1 MSGALN
7 SGSIST
13 EAWVLRRPD
22 GQAPP
27 TFTLSRFTFADIGPT
42 EVLAAPLFGCWE
54 GNMEHAIAGS
64 PMDLCQQRGE
74 PDVVL
79 GNAGVV
85 RVLRCGAEV
94 SDIQPGQLC
103 MVFCAGDLDG
113 SGYPRTIMGFD
124 CPGSMGVL
132 AREAKFRRH
141 QLIPLPADSRLS
153 PRQWAAFSLRYV
165 TAWSNWISSSRI
177 WRVQMESSFPQ
188 QCDVVG
194 WGGGVSFAQLDLAR
208 REGCRTTLITSTPR
222 HAQSAAELGI
232 AVVSRKQ
239 DGGDDTQLLH
249 ALLDRTEGRGVSIF
263 IDNIGANFRLT
274 LRALA
279 RQGVITTCGW
289 REGMVFPLPRAA
301 ECIARHVHVFTHYAP
316 VAHGQQ
322 AVAYAERTGWGPTVS
337 AQVTPWEDIGRL
349 AEAYAAGEVS
359 DYFPTFAINP

>member
-1 MSGALN
+1 
-7 SGSIST
+7 
-13 EAWVLRRPD
+13 
-22 GQAPP
+22 
-27 TFTLSRFTFADIGPT
+27 
-42 EVLAAPLFGCWE
+42 
-54 GNMEHAIAGS
+54 
-64 PMDLCQQRGE
+64 
-74 PDVVL
+74 
-79 GNAGVV
+79 
-85 RVLRCGAEV
+85 
-94 SDIQPGQLC
+94 
-103 MVFCAGDLDG
+103 
-113 SGYPRTIMGFD
+113 
-124 CPGSMGVL
+124 MGVL